1 MFAANYDGLKKRET
15 YNEIVEYLQYGQE
28 KIKYPNRRAKQL
40 RESPQLSNLLDGYG
54 MGLMD
59 MEEDE
64 EMAKRRQIMELKV
77 REVAKKQKTTAQ
89 LLRSNVKQLTAPQHY
104 NIADSDTT
112 DWGEAE
118 EFLDE
123 QKKDDDDKRDRGAG
137 AVKMMLEEA
146 VRPESHSRMV
156 AGNLV
161 RVAQASIP
169 LLQIGAAG
177 VAAAGVAVAGATLV
191 GGLVVAAAPYAIT
204 GAAIYGGFHLIPNSG
219 HESSPND
226 ADYDP
231 PNTGGGG
238 SSTDPPMTQASFEF
252 FRRRIRGKTT
262 ASDSDNAA
270 MSKLLRENGIIAA
283 ALEAGRR
290 RLNGKT
296 KKK

>member
-28 KIKYPNRRAKQL
+28 KIKYPDRRAKQL
-40 RESPQLSNLLDGYG
+40 RETPQLSNLLDGYG

-204 GAAIYGGFHLIPNSG
+204 GAAIYGGLQLIPNSG
-219 HESSPND
+219 HDSSPND

-238 SSTDPPMTQASFEF
+238 SSTDPPMTATAFEF
-252 FRRRIRGKTT
+252 FRRRLRSKTT
-262 ASDSDNAA
+262 VSDAENAEMA
-270 MSKLLRENGIIAA
+270 RLLRENQAVAA
-283 ALEAGRR
+283 AIARGYSRMS
-290 RLNGKT
+290 